1 MKLLICA
8 TQFKGGSLQ
17 VVISLI
23 NEFRKHPENEY
34 HVIVSESVS
43 RQVDITTFPPNYH
56 FYEYPYSGPTTFSS
70 KTARSKFLS
79 SIEEKTYPDCVV
91 TTSGPLYWHAKVPVL
106 MGFNLPNNIYEDSP
120 FFKMVTLRKRFK
132 WWFKKQIHRY
142 YFRRDATAYFVQT
155 DDVNQRL
162 RKYIGRDEVYTV
174 SNTCNNFFINRQ
186 SFPNKLPEKQAE
198 EIRMLTVST
207 WYPHKNFEII
217 KPVLKELEKRGLSNI
232 RFVLTL
238 KKEHYERIFGEE
250 YMDKVVNVGPV
261 PAAECPS
268 LYEECDYMFL
278 PTLLECFSASYAE
291 AMIMEKPILTSNL
304 GFATVVCKDAAV
316 YFDAINP
323 IDIAD
328 KIERLVTNPAL
339 QRELIEK
346 GKKQLSQFGS
356 AEDRANQILE
366 LCRKI
371 TKK

>member
-43 RQVDITTFPPNYH
+43 KQIDTTSFPSNYH
-56 FYEYPYSGPTTFSS
+56 FYGYPYTGPTTFSNI
-70 KTARSKFLS
+70 TARRKFFA
-79 SIEEKTYPDCVV
+79 SIEKIVCPDCVV
-91 TTSGPLYWHAKVPVL
+91 TTSGPLYWHAKAPVL
-106 MGFNLPNNIYEDSP
+106 MGYNLPNNIYEDSP
-120 FFKMVTLRKRFK
+120 FFKMVTLKKRLK

-142 YFRRDATAYFVQT
+142 YFQRDATAYFVQT

-162 RKYIGRDEVYTV
+162 RKYVGRNEVYTV
-174 SNTCNNFFINRQ
+174 SNTCNNFFINRR
-186 SFPNKLPEKQAE
+186 SFPNKLPEKQPG

-232 RFVLTL
+232 KFVLTL
-238 KKEHYERIFGEE
+238 KQEHYDRLFGSE
-250 YMDKVVNVGPV
+250 YTDKVVNVGPV
-261 PAAECPS
+261 PSAECPS

-291 AMIMEKPILTSNL
+291 AMMMEKPILTSNL

-316 YFDAINP
+316 YFDAVNP
-323 IDIAD
+323 SDIAD
-328 KIERLVTNPAL
+328 KIVGLVTNPAL
-339 QRELIEK
+339 QRQLIER
-346 GKKQLSQFGS
+346 GKKQLSQFGT

-371 TKK
+371 TNL

>member
-1 MKLLICA
+1 MK
-8 TQFKGGSLQ
+8 
-17 VVISLI
+17 
-23 NEFRKHPENEY
+23 EEENVYEETTR
-34 HVIVSESVS
+34 SE
-43 RQVDITTFPPNYH
+43 
-56 FYEYPYSGPTTFSS
+56 
-70 KTARSKFLS
+70 
-79 SIEEKTYPDCVV
+79 
-91 TTSGPLYWHAKVPVL
+91 
-106 MGFNLPNNIYEDSP
+106 
-120 FFKMVTLRKRFK
+120 
-132 WWFKKQIHRY
+132 
-142 YFRRDATAYFVQT
+142 DATAVEGEKASTVPGKFK
-155 DDVNQRL
+155 DVDALVRAYSSL
-162 RKYIGRDEVYTV
+162 
-174 SNTCNNFFINRQ
+174 
-186 SFPNKLPEKQAE
+186 QAE
-198 EIRMLTVST
+198 FTRRSQ
-207 WYPHKNFEII
+207 K
-217 KPVLKELEKRGLSNI
+217 LKELEKRGLSNV

-238 KKEHYERIFGEE
+238 KKEHYDRIFGEE
-250 YMDKVVNVGPV
+250 YTDKVVNVGPI

-346 GKKQLSQFGS
+346 GKKQLSQFGT

-371 TKK
+371 SK